1 MSTSTLPSVFEF
13 EDYRSFLLAHYEAR
27 KALKRQFSYRFM
39 AGRLDVDPGQLVW
52 ILKGKLHLPARS
64 ISAAIKLCHLEGR
77 DAAYFEE
84 LSRLTRARSASEKSR
99 CRERLAAM
107 RGVDAHPLDPSQAS
121 FYEQFHHSVLRALAP
136 LGKHA
141 SPSQLGACCLP
152 PLEAEQSER
161 SMKLLTSL
169 GLVQSGRGGWSLPKT
184 HITTGTAIDPAI
196 LRRFHAQAIGCA
208 KSSLQVQPPA
218 SRDISTLTVA
228 LSVSDLGTVRGWLSD
243 MRRQIQKLAEDT
255 ASPDRVIQ
263 FNAQFFPLA
272 SRPII
277 RRA

>member
-1 MSTSTLPSVFEF
+1 MSSTLPSVFDF
-13 EDYRSFLLAHYEAR
+13 EDYRAFLLAHYEAR

-64 ISAAIKLCHLEGR
+64 VSAAIKLCHLEGR

-107 RGVDAHPLDPSQAS
+107 RGVDAHPLDASQAS
-121 FYEQFHHSVLRALAP
+121 FYERFHHSVLRALAP

-141 SPSQLGACCLP
+141 SPSELGACCIP
-152 PLEAEQSER
+152 PLEAAPAEHSL
-161 SMKLLTSL
+161 KLLTAL
-169 GLVQSGRGGWSLPKT
+169 GLVQSGRGGWTLPKT

-196 LRRFHAQAIGCA
+196 LRGFHAQAIEGA
-208 KSSLQVQPPA
+208 MAALQELPPA
-218 SRDISTLTVA
+218 NRDISTLTVA
-228 LSVSDLGTVRGWLSD
+228 LSASDLGTVRGWLSD

-255 ASPDRVIQ
+255 PSPDRVIQ

-272 SRPII
+272 SRPVVK
-277 RRA
+277 RA